1 VGTTIKN
8 NDHSHTEQDATYLKI
23 GDVSK
28 MVGISATVIRQW
40 ERLGLIR
47 PLRTDSKYRLYST
60 DDVRLL
66 KRARFLRK
74 DRGLNAPAIVDLL
87 VRGGEIPFETRP
99 APTNG
104 HRLGLGAQLR
114 HARTQLNLSLSEAAS
129 AIGISTG
136 FLSSL
141 ERSQTSASVG
151 TLRKLARFY
160 KINVLDLFQPS
171 ETNPYLVRPK
181 DRKKLNAGR
190 GVEMELLAW
199 GNTMMEPHLFRIAPN
214 RGSGESYSH
223 HGEEFLH
230 VIRGELQISIAGKPY
245 RLRAGDSL
253 YFDSNTPHE
262 WHNPGKRETLVLW
275 INTPPTF

>member
-1 VGTTIKN
+1 
-8 NDHSHTEQDATYLKI
+8 
-23 GDVSK
+23 
-28 MVGISATVIRQW
+28 MVGISATVIRSW

-47 PLRTDSKYRLYST
+47 PKRTNSKYRLYSP

-66 KRARFLRK
+66 QRARFLRRE
-74 DRGLNAPAIVDLL
+74 RGLNAAAIVDLL
-87 VRGGEIPFETRP
+87 VRNGDIPFETRP
-99 APTNG
+99 PSNNG
-104 HRLGLGAQLR
+104 NGLGAQLR
-114 HARTQLNLSLSEAAS
+114 SARTGQNLSLNEAAS
-129 AIGISTG
+129 AIGISPG
-136 FLSSL
+136 FLSAL
-141 ERSQTSASVG
+141 ERSQMSASVG

-171 ETNPYLVRPK
+171 ETNPYLVRPA
-181 DRKKLNAGR
+181 DRKKLTAGR
-190 GVEMELLAW
+190 GVQMELLAW

-230 VIRGELQISIAGKPY
+230 VLRGELQISIGEQAY
-245 RLRAGDSL
+245 RLRPGDSL
-253 YFDSNTPHE
+253 YFDSSTPHE

>member
-1 VGTTIKN
+1 VGTAIKN
-8 NDHSHTEQDATYLKI
+8 NDQAHSGSGDAYLKI
-23 GDVSK
+23 GDVAK

-47 PLRTDSKYRLYST
+47 PHRTDSKYRMYT
-60 DDVRLL
+60 VDDVRLL

-74 DRGLNAPAIVDLL
+74 EKGLNAAGIVDLL
-87 VRGGEIPFETRP
+87 VRGGELPFATRP
-99 APTNG
+99 VSKNG
-104 HRLGLGAQLR
+104 RGLGAQLR
-114 HARTQLNLSLSEAAS
+114 GARTQQNLSLNEAAS
-129 AIGISTG
+129 AIGISPG

-160 KINVLDLFQPS
+160 RINVLDLFEPP
-171 ETNPYLVRPK
+171 ETNPNLVRPK
-181 DRKKLNAGR
+181 DRKKLSAGT
-190 GVEMELLAW
+190 GVQMELLAW

-223 HGEEFLH
+223 NGEEFLH
-230 VIRGELQISIAGKPY
+230 VIRGELQISLAGKPY
-245 RLRAGDSL
+245 RLRSGDSL
-253 YFDSNTPHE
+253 YFDSNVPHE